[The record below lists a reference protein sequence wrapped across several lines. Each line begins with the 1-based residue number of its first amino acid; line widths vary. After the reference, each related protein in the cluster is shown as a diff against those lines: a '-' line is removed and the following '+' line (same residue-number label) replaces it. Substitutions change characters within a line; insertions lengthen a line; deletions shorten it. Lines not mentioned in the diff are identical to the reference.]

1 MSSDI
6 SAQLQEAVQTA
17 AAQVVPLKIVGGQSK
32 AFYGRAMAGQILS
45 VAGHQGIV
53 NYEPS
58 ELVITAR
65 AGTSL
70 PELSQTLASQGQY
83 LAFEPPHFGETATW
97 GGTIACGLS
106 GPARPYQ
113 GAARDFVLGVKCL
126 NGKGEILRFGGQVMK
141 NVAGYDVSRLM
152 VGALGTLGV
161 LLEISCKVLPLP
173 AEEVT
178 LVKPMASEKEALAQ
192 MTFWGNQTVP
202 LTASCFDGEKLLFRL
217 GGIAIQSAQQK
228 IPAEIWS
235 EGSQFW
241 VDLREQHLPFFTAD
255 GPPLWRLS
263 VPPTTPP
270 LDLSEGKQLIEWG
283 GALRWLRS
291 DLPAATIRTTVA
303 QVGGHATLFRGGDR
317 TSEVFHPL
325 AHELEKLHRR
335 LKEQFDPRWILN
347 PRRMTMNW

>member
-6 SAQLQEAVQTA
+6 SAQLQAAVQTA
-17 AAQVVPLKIVGGQSK
+17 AMQPIPLKIVGGNSK
-32 AFYGRAMAGQILS
+32 AFYGRATAGQILA
-45 VAGHQGIV
+45 VAEHQGIV

-65 AGTSL
+65 AGTNL
-70 PELSQTLASQGQY
+70 QELSQTLATQGQY

-97 GGTIACGLS
+97 GGTIAGGLS

-173 AEEVT
+173 AAEVT
-178 LVKPMASEKEALAQ
+178 LVKPITSTQEALEQ
-192 MTFWGNQTVP
+192 MIFWGNQAMP
-202 LTASCFDGEKLLFRL
+202 LTASCFDGEKLLLRL
-217 GGIAIQSAQQK
+217 GGTAIQSAQQQ
-228 IPAEIWS
+228 IPAEIWN

-241 VDLREQHLPFFTAD
+241 LDLREQRLPFFTAA
-255 GPPLWRLS
+255 GPPLWRLA

-270 LDLSEGKQLIEWG
+270 LDLEEPQLIEWG

-291 DLPAATIRTTVA
+291 DLPNEQIRNIVA
-303 QVGGHATLFRGGDR
+303 QVGGHATLFSGGDR
-317 TSEVFHPL
+317 TGEVFHPL
-325 AHELEKLHRR
+325 ARELEQLHRR
-335 LKEQFDPRWILN
+335 LKEQFDPQMILN
-347 PRRMTMNW
+347 PRRMATNW